1 MPERGRHRRLPSSP
15 RSTTFIPA
23 LCLSNAKDH
32 LLPDFYSGATGIS
45 GRFSEGLLLRRLQRA
60 QHPSRNAVQTHG
72 GARGHAAAV
81 LRAAGIGRRDGHA
94 PVTPL
99 HHELGTKASWD
110 PRTQLDSS
118 SMTQVSATF
127 ERAEAL

>member
-45 GRFSEGLLLRRLQRA
+45 GRFSEGLLLRRLQLFRCARVIDTALASKRA
-60 QHPSRNAVQTHG
+60 NGPSM
-72 GARGHAAAV
+72 
-81 LRAAGIGRRDGHA
+81 AGIDPKRA
-94 PVTPL
+94 FPVGPRTDAKRQ
-99 HHELGTKASWD
+99 GTKSLRSG
-110 PRTQLDSS
+110 PLRG
-118 SMTQVSATF
+118 
-127 ERAEAL
+127 